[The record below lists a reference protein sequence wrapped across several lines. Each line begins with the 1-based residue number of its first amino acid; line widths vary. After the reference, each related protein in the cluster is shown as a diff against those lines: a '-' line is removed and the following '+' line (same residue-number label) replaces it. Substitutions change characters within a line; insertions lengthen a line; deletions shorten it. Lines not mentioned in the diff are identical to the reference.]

1 MQNHCWTGTGSSS
14 PGIHDITLAAG
25 SDQALQAQARY
36 PTGASFELVLANLHM
51 PGKDGFQKMAAL
63 AGAGYRGALIIVSG
77 QDSKVLRSASPVAPL
92 RRLGCSDRCT
102 SP

>member
-1 MQNHCWTGTGSSS
+1 
-14 PGIHDITLAAG
+14 
-25 SDQALQAQARY
+25 
-36 PTGASFELVLANLHM
+36 M
-51 PGKDGFQKMAAL
+51 PGKDGFQMMAAL